1 MEEERKARVIFHKAG
16 NGKSAKI
23 TIPIPWLR
31 ELEINEEERG
41 VIIKLDKKN
50 KKIQLEKGSK

>member
-1 MEEERKARVIFHKAG
+1 MEEKRKARVIFHKAG

-31 ELEINEEERG
+31 ELEINESERE
-41 VIIKLDKKN
+41 VEIELSKDKKIIIE
-50 KKIQLEKGSK
+50 KLKI

>member
-1 MEEERKARVIFHKAG
+1 MEEKRKARVIFHKAG

-31 ELEINEEERG
+31 ELEINESERE
-41 VIIKLDKKN
+41 VEIELSKDKK
-50 KKIQLEKGSK
+50 IRRML

>member
-1 MEEERKARVIFHKAG
+1 MEEKRKARVIFHKAG

-31 ELEINEEERG
+31 ELEINESERE
-41 VIIKLDKKN
+41 VEIELSKDNKIIIEKL
-50 KKIQLEKGSK
+50 KI

>member
-1 MEEERKARVIFHKAG
+1 MEEKRKARVIFHKAG

-31 ELEINEEERG
+31 ELEINESERE
-41 VIIKLDKKN
+41 VEIELSKDKKIIIEN
-50 KKIQLEKGSK
+50 LKI

>member
-1 MEEERKARVIFHKAG
+1 MEEKRKARVIFHKAG

-31 ELEINEEERG
+31 ELGINENERE
-41 VIIKLDKKN
+41 VEIELSKDKKIIIE
-50 KKIQLEKGSK
+50 KLKI